1 MWFQSK
7 LKREQVTS
15 SYLLASLSPGAV
27 PMRPPILVI
36 KITNFVRSHLTS
48 SFGLVLLCTLISSF
62 VAANPITTSP
72 TWSHLHFL
80 LCFCPALALK
90 PALVSRHTTGS
101 RSGVQSFQK
110 DPVYI
115 RSSSFRPSAL
125 YMLYIPTT
133 LKTKD
138 PQIRILSSANNGHCD
153 YYLLKCY
160 RCKLVLLS
168 LCAFLQIPSIY
179 RIFIQTQGVNQYSR
193 RCSENAGINHLN
205 GGFNCPLR

>member
-1 MWFQSK
+1 MLVIAADDSTARSWRGWREKMWFQSK

-80 LCFCPALALK
+80 LCFCPALSFETRTRLSPHNWLTLWCPIILERPCIYPFIFIPSVRALHAIHPHNLK
-90 PALVSRHTTGS
+90 N
-101 RSGVQSFQK
+101 K
-110 DPVYI
+110 
-115 RSSSFRPSAL
+115 RPSN
-125 YMLYIPTT
+125 P
-133 LKTKD
+133 D
-138 PQIRILSSANNGHCD
+138 PIFRKQW
-153 YYLLKCY
+153 
-160 RCKLVLLS
+160 S
-168 LCAFLQIPSIY
+168 L
-179 RIFIQTQGVNQYSR
+179 
-193 RCSENAGINHLN
+193 
-205 GGFNCPLR
+205 

>member
-1 MWFQSK
+1 MVFGARKGLSNRKYKIAIGMLVIAADDSTARSWRGWREKMWFQSK

-80 LCFCPALALK
+80 LCFWPALALK

-101 RSGVQSFQK
+101 RSGVQSF
-110 DPVYI
+110 
-115 RSSSFRPSAL
+115 
-125 YMLYIPTT
+125 
-133 LKTKD
+133 
-138 PQIRILSSANNGHCD
+138 
-153 YYLLKCY
+153 
-160 RCKLVLLS
+160 
-168 LCAFLQIPSIY
+168 
-179 RIFIQTQGVNQYSR
+179 
-193 RCSENAGINHLN
+193 
-205 GGFNCPLR
+205 